1 MIELLSYFVSG
12 AQTNTRAP
20 QPQSSRRK
28 PRLKTMKQELEK
40 KDQRPKTRTY
50 FKTPICH
57 FKVIDSKNSERRSEM
72 PSKN

>member
-40 KDQRPKTRTY
+40 KDQRPKTKDQNL
-50 FKTPICH
+50 FQ
-57 FKVIDSKNSERRSEM
+57 DSHLPLQSH
-72 PSKN
+72 